1 MKLTKKNDCSK
12 IKKYSDL
19 EIMQKAIK
27 LAKKAGDKGEIP
39 IAAIIARDGEIISQ
53 AKNEVRTKND
63 PTAHAEI
70 IAIKKACKKLNN
82 FRLPDCTIYTTLE
95 PCIMC
100 AGAIIETRFKKIIIS
115 APDEK
120 RGAIISKLNL
130 VESSA
135 SNHKMEVEYGLM
147 QNESSQMLS
156 DFFREIRRNKWIWRG
171 IEVVITGLTRN
182 QFACK
187 RTWVRIPPSPPNK
200 RVSAC
205 TYSFVY

>member
-130 VESSA
+130 VESRA

-156 DFFREIRRNKWIWRG
+156 DFFREIRRNK
-171 IEVVITGLTRN
+171 
-182 QFACK
+182 
-187 RTWVRIPPSPPNK
+187 
-200 RVSAC
+200 
-205 TYSFVY
+205 